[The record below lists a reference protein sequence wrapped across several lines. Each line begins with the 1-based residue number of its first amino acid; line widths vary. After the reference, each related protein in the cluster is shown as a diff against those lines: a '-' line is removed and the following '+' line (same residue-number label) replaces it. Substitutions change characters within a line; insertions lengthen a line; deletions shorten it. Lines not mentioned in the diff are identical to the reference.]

1 MKRLIYQFH
10 VDFKDRSKNVFG
22 KNFNRNSIGEYWNYS
37 IDSVR
42 RYCNKYGIDYKL
54 DKPSEEE
61 YKPWAFGVET
71 FDKYRSI
78 QYLNKYD
85 QVLYLDTDI
94 IISPLAE
101 NIFDVYKDVGLI
113 GVFHTAADR
122 SYNSDTTRVG
132 GLLNT
137 GVLLFNNDHPLYAIG
152 AKQAGL
158 IANYTSH
165 LIRSDI
171 TTANRPKGSKHNKK
185 LLAKFQKPNETGYW
199 KWWENW
205 EDLFS
210 DYVTYLKDGSVS
222 DENLFYH
229 ILSVYKLLPFHIDRK
244 WNHPWALHPNMDTV
258 NFIHFLGNDKKG
270 MKEVYEYYF

>member
-22 KNFNRNSIGEYWNYS
+22 KNFNRNDIGEYWNYS

-42 RYCNKYGIDYKL
+42 QYCDKYGIDYKL
-54 DKPSEEE
+54 DQPSEEE

-78 QYLNKYD
+78 QYLCKYD

-94 IISPLAE
+94 IVNPLAD
-101 NIFDVYKDVGLI
+101 NIFDAYQDVGLV
-113 GVFHTAADR
+113 GAFHTAADR
-122 SYNSDTTRVG
+122 SYNPDNRRIG

-137 GVLLFNNDHPLYAIG
+137 GVLLFNNDHPLCSIVE
-152 AKQAGL
+152 KQAGL
-158 IANYTSH
+158 ASVPNF

-171 TTANRPKGSKHNKK
+171 TSANKPRGSKYNKE
-185 LLAKFQKPNETGYW
+185 LLAKFQKPNGTGYW

-205 EDLFS
+205 EELFS

-222 DENLFYH
+222 DENLFHH

-244 WNHPWALHPNMDTV
+244 WNYPYALYPNLDIV

-270 MKEVYEYYF
+270 MKEVYEYYFQ